1 MIRLAEA
8 NDAGT
13 VGALVREAYG
23 RWVERFGREPSPM
36 RDDYA
41 RRIADGQVWVLEEE
55 GKLIGLVMLKDGPEA
70 LLIPNIAVA
79 PAAQGQGYGRR
90 LIAFAELEARRHG
103 YREVKLV
110 VNALMGENVAIYQHL
125 GFREVERIHEEE
137 PDRVYV
143 VMAKPVS

>member
-1 MIRLAEA
+1 MIRPAEA
-8 NDAGT
+8 HDAGT

-23 RWVERFGREPSPM
+23 RWVERFGRDPSPM

-55 GKLIGLVMLKDGPEA
+55 GKLIALGVLKDGPEA
-70 LLIPNIAVA
+70 LLIPNIAVV
-79 PAAQGQGYGRR
+79 PAAQGKGYGRR
-90 LIAFAELEARRHG
+90 LIAFAEAEARRHG

-110 VNALMGENVAIYQHL
+110 VNALMSENVAIYQHL

-137 PDRVYV
+137 FDRVYV